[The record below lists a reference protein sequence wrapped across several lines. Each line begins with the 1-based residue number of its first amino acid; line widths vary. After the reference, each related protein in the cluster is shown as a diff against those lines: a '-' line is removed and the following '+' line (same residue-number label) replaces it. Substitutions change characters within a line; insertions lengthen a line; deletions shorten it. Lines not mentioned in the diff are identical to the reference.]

1 MKKGVIALFWLFA
14 VGFVYAQ
21 TRGDTIIYIPM
32 PTGGT
37 ATEQSY
43 FKENFEMETI
53 AAGYTTT
60 ENPNEADYILRLEV
74 QPNMVM
80 YDDGTEEQAPPDEP
94 QNLLELR
101 LLQAA
106 DNSEVV
112 MFNFPFTEVEEM
124 YEYNLYLLYQAMANV
139 PLTKLTSQLDP
150 DHWRNK
156 WLYIRG
162 SIDYNISNY
171 QADVKDSNNWQSSTA
186 IGNDAGAQGDPLE
199 PQNARST
206 TPMIGGT
213 LGLEFQFLN
222 WMAVEGDMKFVFG
235 DPEESTLVP
244 TVGVDLK
251 FPLKP
256 SKHFMLEPYVGVD
269 VPMFTGTTVKNTSTF
284 AALGGGFQF
293 GVKGGNMGAFFVDT
307 EFMYTLGNVS
317 TRTSYRKADWQRWV
331 LGFGIGYKLGFF
343 NRNKDPDQSPTASY

>member
-1 MKKGVIALFWLFA
+1 MKKGVIALFLLFTA
-14 VGFVYAQ
+14 GFVYAQ

-53 AAGYTTT
+53 AAGYVTT

-74 QPNMVM
+74 KPNMVL

-101 LLQAA
+101 LLEAA
-106 DNSEVV
+106 DESEVV

-139 PLTKLTSQLDP
+139 PLTKLTSLPDP

-162 SIDYNISNY
+162 SVDYSISNY
-171 QADVKDSNNWQSSTA
+171 QADVKDTENNWKSETPTTS
-186 IGNDAGAQGDPLE
+186 GGDPLTPE
-199 PQNARST
+199 LARST
-206 TPMIGGT
+206 TPMIGAT
-213 LGLEFQFLN
+213 LGLEYQFLN
-222 WMAVEGDMKFVFG
+222 WMSAEGDFKFVFG
-235 DPEESTLVP
+235 DPEEPTLVP
-244 TVGVDLK
+244 TVGLDLK

-256 SKHFMLEPYVGVD
+256 SRHFMLEPYVGID
-269 VPMFTGTTVKNTSTF
+269 IPMFTGTTVKNTSTF
-284 AALGGGFQF
+284 IALGGGFQF
-293 GVKGGNMGAFFVDT
+293 GVKGGNMGAFFVNT
-307 EFMYTLGNVS
+307 EFMYTLGKV
-317 TRTSYRKADWQRWV
+317 TTQTSYRRAEWERWV
-331 LGFGIGYKLGFF
+331 LGFGIGYKIGFF
-343 NRNKDPDQSPTASY
+343 NRNKDPEEP